1 MCIVC
6 AIKADLSKSQ
16 ATAEQAQAVLSKV
29 ETLAHALGDV
39 IDVAE
44 AAHKCNPDA
53 FTPDELA
60 KVAKAEE
67 LFEVAGDGLSGGLAG
82 LLLAALLGGVK
93 VETVHVEL
101 QDGESVEDAVARAMA
116 AREAASPDQTK
127 H

>member
-16 ATAEQAQAVLSKV
+16 ATAEQAQGVLSKV

-44 AAHKCNPDA
+44 AAHKRNPDA

-67 LFEVAGDGLSGGLAG
+67 LFEVAGDG

-101 QDGESVEDAVARAMA
+101 QDGESVEDAVTRTMA
-116 AREAASPDQTK
+116 AREAASPDATK